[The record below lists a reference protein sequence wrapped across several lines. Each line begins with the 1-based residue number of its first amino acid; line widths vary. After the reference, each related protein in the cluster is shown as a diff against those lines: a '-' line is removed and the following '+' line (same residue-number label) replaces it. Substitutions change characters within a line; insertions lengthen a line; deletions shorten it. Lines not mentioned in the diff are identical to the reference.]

1 MTFAPAALTLPRPPG
16 LTWRSSKYAKIRL
29 SMPPSAL
36 SSSVFKSR
44 SIMTSLVLGLAALC
58 LHGFYYHEVTSY
70 VLLYLASI
78 LLVCSAVRGLLMGG
92 RLSYGRLTAIIAFA
106 SMVVAISSG
115 AILRLRF
122 QHSES
127 QLNEFADEIVSS
139 AGSSTTARN
148 GVMALGL
155 FEVKR
160 ANLVDG
166 GVNLIVSDGEMSQ
179 WILRRDGLGS
189 VDKERTRFRFGDRWL
204 LYVYDM

>member
-1 MTFAPAALTLPRPPG
+1 
-16 LTWRSSKYAKIRL
+16 
-29 SMPPSAL
+29 
-36 SSSVFKSR
+36 
-44 SIMTSLVLGLAALC
+44 
-58 LHGFYYHEVTSY
+58 
-70 VLLYLASI
+70 
-78 LLVCSAVRGLLMGG
+78 MGG

-148 GVMALGL
+148 AVMALGL

-189 VDKERTRFRFGDRWL
+189 VDKERIRFRFGDRWL